1 MLLAPEVIPHRGIIR
16 TILVWL
22 TLCTFYQPLRDLLPD
37 PPSSGSRQRFLGTE
51 LRGTSP
57 NAKGDTPDHET
68 GCNPY
73 QPSASG
79 LVMTAVSDEHGRP
92 RSENATGV
100 NTFFAKFFTR
110 SRPARITQLQRR
122 IDWLWTKGVITGLFI
137 GLAGL
142 DATAMIGLNG
152 LSIPALVLLVL
163 SVVAVVVLTWR
174 SLRVR
179 NQLAGW
185 LALLDAED

>member
-1 MLLAPEVIPHRGIIR
+1 MIAR
-16 TILVWL
+16 
-22 TLCTFYQPLRDLLPD
+22 
-37 PPSSGSRQRFLGTE
+37 
-51 LRGTSP
+51 
-57 NAKGDTPDHET
+57 
-68 GCNPY
+68 
-73 QPSASG
+73 
-79 LVMTAVSDEHGRP
+79 
-92 RSENATGV
+92 
-100 NTFFAKFFTR
+100 FFTWLH
-110 SRPARITQLQRR
+110 SARTTPLERR
-122 IDWLWTKGVITGLFI
+122 IDWLWTKGVLTGLFI

-179 NQLAGW
+179 NQLAGR